1 MKHSALQGAEKYMKA
16 HIRKKRWYRV
26 VTCLA
31 CVVVFCTTYALI
43 LPAITLENTGCE
55 IPEHTHVQ
63 ECYAQV
69 TSVSHTEP
77 VCTIEGLNIH
87 QHDNTC
93 YDSEGNLIC
102 RYANFVVHRH
112 DSACFDKDG
121 NLWCA
126 LPEIEV
132 HQHTDSCYT
141 QPEVHEHTAD
151 CFTLEQWE
159 MTCVEHMHTENCYVQ
174 SQYLTC
180 GREESEG
187 HQHNETCMVE
197 RSEIQCGQEESAGHQ
212 HSESCM
218 GENGEIQCG
227 IAESRGH
234 FHTES
239 CMGIILEAQCGI
251 AESEGHHHDDS
262 CYETT
267 QELVCEIESDH
278 QHTDACYAWEQV
290 LICDISTQL
299 EASTEPVLTC
309 REPEVILHKHTAD
322 CSDGNGYLI
331 CGMPQVLE
339 HRHTDTCFET
349 VQEAADTESLTCTL
363 PEDETHTHTALCYGT
378 WNLTCTLPE
387 HTHTEEC
394 YASEEE
400 TGDYAVMLLDDGD
413 SDEGIMPQTDST
425 ETLTITS
432 ITGSGTKY
440 DANGDYYTSDLR
452 IEFTLTTSQIKT
464 DAAYIYTYPEG
475 VVVPTGLLNDQKDL
489 LDSSGGKAGTYE
501 FIDNGDGTY
510 SVQIR
515 FDESYVKSAGETITG
530 YVQFKGELHAEEV
543 QDGGSI
549 WLVGH
554 DNIGLIIPSDEIE
567 YPANETNYYDIDV
580 SKEGSYVQDGDK
592 LVYTV
597 YVRTSK
603 GTPDPIL
610 FTDTI
615 TADGL
620 TLGEP
625 TVTVE
630 KGCRYWYN
638 ENTYYDD
645 PTWTKQNVAPSY
657 SNGTISMSLDK
668 LNVAET
674 KDPNNTDCIKQD
686 VYKITYTYDI
696 TGMDVSSVTPQNTVT
711 VTATDT
717 TKNQTITDT
726 ATVDVNVYKDQT
738 RTLDKTGEYVPEDG
752 KIKWTITVN
761 ANNKDL
767 TGFTLTDEMLGDI
780 SQGTEISIQPNTGFE
795 WVYATGTDENGDIP
809 TTSTVTG
816 LTFTAMEGAQTN
828 NNQYTIT
835 YYTNAPSDT
844 STKTPVTNTVELE
857 TPGGEKTEKNVTVTV
872 GGYTLDKNGWYN
884 ASNGKIEWTITLNQN
899 RSDIAGATLEDAMF
913 KGLTN
918 TDFTIEP
925 SEGFNWI
932 TVEDGTITGIRF
944 NAGENDTNTNS
955 YTIRYSTEVESSGEA
970 QTVSNTAIF
979 NPNPGGVGGEVIG
992 TGEVTVGGY
1001 TIEKSGSADY
1011 WNYNGTVTWTIRIN
1025 SNRLDITNAT
1035 LTDEM
1040 FAALKTGDFTVSPDS
1055 GFEWIYAVD
1064 GDGNKTDT
1072 ITGMKFTAAEGE
1084 KNTNYYS
1091 ISYTTSNPSS
1101 WSDQTIQNTAFFTPD
1116 GKDPIPDDAKVTIP
1130 GKGSVSKSM
1139 DGAMISEDGST
1150 AVITW
1155 TVTLDI
1161 PAGGLPAGTVIEDNV
1176 TQRDQ
1181 WTVNTNQWMT
1191 RVQITAWATNMTWN
1205 NGAGATNVYT
1215 PSPMNVTFL
1224 ASDGNTY
1231 NYSDISNNLNGYFD
1245 SLTYTVFR
1253 ITFADGLIPPEGATK
1268 LSFTYCTTAD
1278 LSSGQIGKNEYYNS
1292 VTVDGKSSNA
1302 AYTYYKPG
1310 VVKMNGSFQTGTTYT
1325 ESEDGV
1331 LTWVVK
1337 VTLGSEESKSLTV
1350 TDTLPNYV
1358 VLDKLELRDA
1368 NWNTK
1373 ELTIGET
1380 RTYEWGTIGAYRVN
1394 VTQSGSNV
1402 VAVMTPATED
1412 GFLPKNTELNFIY
1425 TCHVDKDS
1433 LADLETGK
1441 TYEFINKVT
1450 AKTDECS
1457 IGSSEQTQNWTY
1469 STATSSSQYVDKTGS
1484 WDNDNRRVNYSVVL
1498 NPEGKDLL
1506 PDEEILTMTDT
1517 LTYTNSVDA
1526 WTETGGFQQK
1536 RFNIEVTL
1544 IQNSVRLFR
1553 RNEDGSKGQE
1563 ITDWTWLYSV
1573 SSAQYNPNSIT
1584 NTITATGIPDS
1595 TPLIL
1600 EYAYTVYS
1608 DIEKGWVI
1616 NDLGISNTAKLEG
1629 VNNAQDSESSTK
1641 VWKDSSSSAGVT
1653 TDKTFTLYKVEEGNY
1668 NNGLSGAVFAVYA
1681 YDTETDAYNDSEV
1694 KTYTTDSNGM
1704 FQIKWSDGGYAYNTL
1719 YKVVEI
1725 TPPTGYRLPDT
1736 VEEYYFYFSSETDTE
1751 HTLPENLPGVAV
1763 DLSKTDKTVYAENVN
1778 NMTKITVN
1786 KQWFSADGSEIIGT
1800 KAGSV
1805 SFDLYQVASATPPG
1819 ESGGSDSGG
1828 SSGGT
1833 GVSYRYTSNYYDEV
1847 ASGTLSGFQIGS
1859 VVEVTVTMKTPS
1871 QWWKPPVTLTGL
1883 SGTGYWDDDGAIYT
1897 CQATITAES
1906 IVVDVSDSKGKFSVM
1921 ITKISDPESGNTGS
1935 GDEEE
1940 TGGDT
1945 STTPSGTLYGT
1956 YTVSNTDGWTWTKGD
1971 LPLTG
1976 TDADGNTVY
1985 YTYYVVEHGVT
1996 NCTTAYENNGGIAS
2010 GTIVIKNTESENP
2023 AYTLPETGGAGTT
2036 PYTMGGL
2043 LLMAAAGF
2051 FLLYNHSKRRRED
2064 ASPS

>member
-1 MKHSALQGAEKYMKA
+1 MKQDALQGAEKYMKA

-63 ECYAQV
+63 ECYTQV

-77 VCTIEGLNIH
+77 VCTIQGLNIH

-121 NLWCA
+121 NLWCS

-151 CFTLEQWE
+151 CFTLEQRE
-159 MTCVEHMHTENCYVQ
+159 LTCVEHVHTENCYVQ
-174 SQYLTC
+174 SRHLAC

-197 RSEIQCGQEESAGHQ
+197 KSVIQCGLEESAGHQ

-227 IAESRGH
+227 IAESQGH

-251 AESEGHHHDDS
+251 AESEGHHHDDN
-262 CYETT
+262 CYEPT

-290 LICDISTQL
+290 LTCDISTQL

-309 REPEVILHKHTAD
+309 GEPEVILHKHTAD

-378 WNLTCTLPE
+378 WELTCNLEE

-394 YASEEE
+394 CASEEQA
-400 TGDYAVMLLDDGD
+400 GNYPVMQLDAGD
-413 SDEGIMPQTDST
+413 SDEGIMLQT
-425 ETLTITS
+425 EPPKPLTITT

-440 DANGDYYTSDLR
+440 DANGDYYSSDLR
-452 IEFTLTTSQIKT
+452 IEFALTKNEIDTNT
-464 DAAYIYTYPEG
+464 AYIYTYPAG
-475 VVVPTGLLNDQKDL
+475 VIVPDDLLNSTKNL
-489 LDSSGGKAGTYE
+489 YDSSNEYAGTYT
-501 FIDNGDGTY
+501 FVKNADGTY
-510 SVQIR
+510 SVQIV
-515 FDESYVKSAGETITG
+515 FDNAYVAGAGDKITG
-530 YVQFKGELHAEEV
+530 YVQFSGELHAEKVE
-543 QDGGSI
+543 DDGSI
-549 WLVGH
+549 KFVGK
-554 DNIGLIIPSDEIE
+554 DDVTLEIPANSIE
-567 YPANETNYYDIDV
+567 YPKDETNYYDIDV
-580 SKEGSYVQDGDK
+580 SKEGIYAQDGDR

-597 YVRTSK
+597 YVHTSK
-603 GTPDPIL
+603 GTPDPIQ
-610 FTDTI
+610 FKDVI
-615 TADGL
+615 TTNGL
-620 TLGEP
+620 TLSTP
-625 TVTVE
+625 TVTVQQ
-630 KGCRYWYN
+630 GYRYSYGSWH
-638 ENTYYDD
+638 YDD
-645 PTWTKQNVAPSY
+645 SQLTTVTVTPSCEGGTITMSLPALKVQDIQDTNGANCTKQ
-657 SNGTISMSLDK
+657 DF
-668 LNVAET
+668 
-674 KDPNNTDCIKQD
+674 
-686 VYKITYTYDI
+686 YKITYTYDI
-696 TGMDVSSVTPQNTVT
+696 TGMDASSVTPQNTVT

-726 ATVDVNVYKDQT
+726 AKVDVYVYKDQT

-761 ANNKDL
+761 ANNRDL

-780 SQGTEISIQPNTGFE
+780 SQGTEISIQPNTGYK
-795 WVYATGTDENGDIP
+795 WVYATETDENGDIT

-816 LTFTAMEGAQTN
+816 LTFTAVEGAQTN

-835 YYTNAPSDT
+835 YYTDAPSDT
-844 STKTPVTNTVELE
+844 STATPVTNTVELE
-857 TPGGEKTEKNVTVTV
+857 TPGGEKTEKTVTVTV

-884 ASNGKIEWTITLNQN
+884 TSNGKIEWTITLNQN

-913 KGLTN
+913 LGLTN

-925 SEGFNWI
+925 SGGYSWI
-932 TVEDGTITGIRF
+932 TAEDGTITGIRF
-944 NAGENDTNTNS
+944 IAGENGTNTNS
-955 YTIRYSTEVESSGEA
+955 YTIRYSTEVKSSGEA

-979 NPNPGGVGGEVIG
+979 DPNPGEVGGEVIG

-1011 WNYNGTVTWTIRIN
+1011 WNYNGTVTWTIGIN

-1040 FAALKTGDFTVSPDS
+1040 FAALKKDDFTVSPDS

-1091 ISYTTSNPSS
+1091 ISYTTSNPIS

-1139 DGAMISEDGST
+1139 DRAMISEDGST

-1191 RVQITAWATNMTWN
+1191 HAQITAWATNMTWD

-1231 NYSDISNNLNGYFD
+1231 NYSDISNNLNGNFD

-1268 LSFTYCTTAD
+1268 LSFTYCTTAN

-1350 TDTLPNYV
+1350 TDTLPNNV

-1373 ELTIGET
+1373 ELTIGGTE
-1380 RTYEWGTIGAYRVN
+1380 TYEWGTIGAYSVN
-1394 VTQSGSNV
+1394 VTQNGSNV

-1506 PDEEILTMTDT
+1506 LDEEILTMTDT
-1517 LTYTNSVDA
+1517 LTYTKSVYA
-1526 WTETGGFQQK
+1526 WTNTGGFQQK
-1536 RFNIEVTL
+1536 HFNIEVTL

-1573 SSAQYNPNSIT
+1573 SSDQYNPNNIT

-1616 NDLGISNTAKLEG
+1616 NDLGIHNTAKLEG

-1641 VWKDSSSSAGVT
+1641 KWEDSSSSAGVT

-1668 NNGLSGAVFAVYA
+1668 NNGLSGAVFSVYA
-1681 YDTETDAYNDSEV
+1681 YDSVIKGYSETVV

-1719 YKVVEI
+1719 YKVVET

-1786 KQWFSADGSEIIGT
+1786 KKWFSADGSEITDT
-1800 KAGSV
+1800 KVGSV
-1805 SFDLYQVASATPPG
+1805 SFDLYRAASDTPP
-1819 ESGGSDSGG
+1819 SGGGGGG
-1828 SSGGT
+1828 STFGDVVWTFAGNRNET
-1833 GVSYRYTSNYYDEV
+1833 PRTETLVGVSVGDRVKILLHMNYSGSGWMNINWEGVSDGNGTWNGSIYEYTC
-1847 ASGTLSGFQIGS
+1847 
-1859 VVEVTVTMKTPS
+1859 TVTANPISISVSDTIDCLIRVECEIIHS
-1871 QWWKPPVTLTGL
+1871 
-1883 SGTGYWDDDGAIYT
+1883 SGTGSA
-1897 CQATITAES
+1897 
-1906 IVVDVSDSKGKFSVM
+1906 
-1921 ITKISDPESGNTGS
+1921 
-1935 GDEEE
+1935 
-1940 TGGDT
+1940 GGGT
-1945 STTPSGTLYGT
+1945 STTPAGTLYGT
-1956 YTVSNTDGWTWTKGD
+1956 YTISNTDGWTWRKGD

-1985 YTYYVVEHGVT
+1985 YTYYVEEHGVT

-2010 GTIVIKNTESENP
+2010 GTIVIKNKESENP
-2023 AYTLPETGGAGTT
+2023 VYTLPETGGGGTI
-2036 PYTMGGL
+2036 PYTLGGL
-2043 LLMAAAGF
+2043 LLMAIAGC
-2051 FLLYNHSKRRRED
+2051 FLLYNQSKRRKEES
-2064 ASPS
+2064 ASS